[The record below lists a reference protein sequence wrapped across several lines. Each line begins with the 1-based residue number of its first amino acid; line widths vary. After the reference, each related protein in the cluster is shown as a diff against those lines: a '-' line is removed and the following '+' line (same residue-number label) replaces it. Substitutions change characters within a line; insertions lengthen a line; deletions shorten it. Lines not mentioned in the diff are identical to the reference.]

1 MKTKTAIPHPINPAL
16 AVLSAK
22 NQEPL
27 AVLTADLSLSE
38 DGWCQLLPAGKFKA
52 PDGRPTE
59 PADGCWYLDSE
70 SADAFIAATKATRDR
85 ILVDYDHQTLYTEQT
100 GKKAPA
106 AAWLTSAVDIEWRE
120 GQGIYVRPDWT
131 KVAAEHIDNKEYA
144 FLSAVFPYD
153 KKTGRPLYL
162 RMAAITNDPGIT
174 NMESVAALAAD
185 INVRLSKPGVDV
197 NLYSY
202 AEDTFVNEA
211 LKKLLASLG
220 IVVEGELTDELAT
233 AALTALDA
241 LKAKADKAENL
252 ETEVVA
258 LKANGGGVDLSQY
271 VPIATYNGVV
281 GQLAV
286 LKAGND
292 EASLTSLIDA
302 AKQEGKIVE
311 AEIDYLTQFGEQQG
325 VAALKSMLKARPAI
339 AALKST
345 QTKDQTPPDDKKKDG
360 ELSESELAVLKA
372 TGLTKEQFLAA
383 KKED

>member
-1 MKTKTAIPHPINPAL
+1 MKTKNFTPHPIAE
-16 AVLSAK
+16 AVLCASKVKENVAI
-22 NQEPL
+22 
-27 AVLTADLSLSE
+27 LTAELSLSD

-59 PADGCWYLDSE
+59 PEDGHWYLDAE
-70 SADAFIAATKATRDR
+70 SANAFIAATKATRNK

-100 GKKAPA
+100 GQKAPA
-106 AAWLTSAVDIEWRE
+106 SGWIASETDIEWRE
-120 GQGIYVRPDWT
+120 GQGLYVRPEWT
-131 KVAAEHIDNKEYA
+131 DSAQSLIDGKEYA

-153 KKTGRPLYL
+153 KKTGKPLFL

-220 IVVEGELTDELAT
+220 ITVDGELTDELAT

-241 LKAKADKAENL
+241 LKAKAEKADGL
-252 ETEVVA
+252 ETQMVA
-258 LKANGGGVDLSQY
+258 LKANGGDVDLSKY
-271 VPIATYNGVV
+271 VPIKAYNGVV
-281 GQLAV
+281 GELAV
-286 LKAGND
+286 LKAGTD
-292 EASLTSLIDA
+292 EKSLSTLIDN
-302 AKQEGKIVE
+302 AKQEGKVVE
-311 AEIDYLTQFGEQQG
+311 AEVEYLTEFGGQQG
-325 VAALKSMLKARPAI
+325 VAALKGMLDARPAI
-339 AALKST
+339 AALKGKQT
-345 QTKDQTPPDDKKKDG
+345 QDKQPPKDQQVDG

-372 TGLTKEQFLAA
+372 TGLTKEQFIAA
-383 KKED
+383 KEED